1 MRHRAAG
8 AVMGGI
14 PERRA
19 RARSAIFRG
28 VHPVE
33 PVRRSSPVRAEAL
46 LKLDDVQVLQRAGSG
61 DAAAFPVCVERFG
74 PLVWTLARQLLADRT
89 EAEDAVQDVLI
100 ELWRC
105 ADRYRG
111 RLRQRQLRGMRSLD
125 AADEVR
131 SGSGLG
137 SSAGLGS
144 ASQPA
149 NKDDARTAVREFD
162 RLRPEQRD
170 VIRLA
175 VQAGW
180 NHEQIAAHLSMPL
193 GTVKTHLRRGILR
206 IREALGVGSAEG
218 EGTS

>member
-105 ADRYRG
+105 ADRYDPTIASPRAFVATIAVKG
-111 RLRQRQLRGMRSLD
+111 
-125 AADEVR
+125 AD
-131 SGSGLG
+131 
-137 SSAGLGS
+137 
-144 ASQPA
+144 
-149 NKDDARTAVREFD
+149 
-162 RLRPEQRD
+162 
-170 VIRLA
+170 
-175 VQAGW
+175 
-180 NHEQIAAHLSMPL
+180 
-193 GTVKTHLRRGILR
+193 
-206 IREALGVGSAEG
+206 
-218 EGTS
+218 